1 MPLTPQQ
8 ILERLVE
15 IVPGFHTY
23 WESPEACFH
32 EDNGE
37 FTCCGVF
44 GDCSHFVRAQY
55 EQLST
60 VQRRQ
65 LAAFVVECMSS
76 SDKELG
82 NAAATCFLEN
92 LTHERF
98 SKDFENYLAGDALD
112 FYRRFQGT

>member
-1 MPLTPQQ
+1 MKTTGSSLAVAS
-8 ILERLVE
+8 LVTAL
-15 IVPGFHTY
+15 ISSGPNT
-23 WESPEACFH
+23 SSC
-32 EDNGE
+32 
-37 FTCCGVF
+37 
-44 GDCSHFVRAQY
+44 RQY
-55 EQLST
+55 SA
-60 VQRRQ
+60 RQ